1 MTTHSTNDLLQVIDN
16 TNLTMGATRKE
27 VEEFVTAS
35 VERGFQCVCVFP
47 NMVSTSR
54 KITAGTAT
62 NVAAVVS
69 FPLGADTP
77 DVKRYEALN
86 CIELGADEIDMV
98 INVAEARMGHF
109 DAITAEVRMVK
120 DAIGRDHIL
129 KTIIEVPLLTREQVI
144 GAALAAEKG
153 GADIVKTSTG
163 FKGLKLR
170 ATTPEDVHLLRSILK
185 PQTGIKA
192 SGGVSSLEKSLA
204 VLNEGATRI
213 GTSSGIAILDAAAV
227 AVQEV

>member
-1 MTTHSTNDLLQVIDN
+1 MTTTTTCELKQAIDN

-27 VEEFVTAS
+27 VEDFVAVS
-35 VERGFQCVCVFP
+35 VKHGFFSVCVFP
-47 NMVSTSR
+47 NMISTAR
-54 KITAGTAT
+54 RITAGTKT
-62 NVAAVVS
+62 KVAAVVS

-109 DAITAEVRMVK
+109 DAITAEVRAVK
-120 DAIGRDHIL
+120 NAIGSDHIL
-129 KTIIEVPLLTREQVI
+129 KTIIEVPLLSEEQTI
-144 GAALAAEKG
+144 GAARAAEKG

-170 ATTPEDVHLLRSILK
+170 ATTADDVRLLRSVLE

-192 SGGVSSLEKSLA
+192 SGGVSTLEKTLA
-204 VLNEGATRI
+204 VLNAGATRI
-213 GTSSGIAILDAAAV
+213 GTSSGIAILDAAN
-227 AVQEV
+227 